1 VQWFEQEKKV
11 EEEDQ
16 LEKGESQRQKE
27 ISATTRSRP
36 GTRCGPRHTP
46 LGHSSGAGK
55 SMDVDDHLL
64 WFVFGLMLMEVL
76 AWLGGGVPAGIARLA
91 PAG

>member
-1 VQWFEQEKKV
+1 
-11 EEEDQ
+11 
-16 LEKGESQRQKE
+16 
-27 ISATTRSRP
+27 
-36 GTRCGPRHTP
+36 
-46 LGHSSGAGK
+46 
-55 SMDVDDHLL
+55 MDVDDHLL